1 MQRWVTATADASR
14 ALCITWRAHQR
25 CQRQWRAFTRSI
37 RTVGGRR
44 LGKFL
49 RTSGEIFAHVQ
60 SCENAAKN
68 FCARPR
74 KIVRTPPNKFAYA
87 NFAYVQ
93 QNFVRKRTEPKFCVR
108 PENFAYVH
116 ERTKNLFVRPR
127 KILRTSRK
135 ILRTSKKFLR
145 TSKMLRFLGS
155 ARPEQISG
163 LRSGSLLLLIRWHS
177 AHGLGLLLG
186 LARLSRLYICY
197 W

>member
-1 MQRWVTATADASR
+1 MGYSDGRCFACTVHHLEGTSTLPTAVACLHAQHTHRRWPA
-14 ALCITWRAHQR
+14 
-25 CQRQWRAFTRSI
+25 
-37 RTVGGRR
+37 
-44 LGKFL
+44 
-49 RTSGEIFAHVQ
+49 SGEIFAYVWGNF
-60 SCENAAKN
+60 CARPELRKRRKN

-116 ERTKNLFVRPR
+116 ERTKNWFVRPR

-135 ILRTSKKFLR
+135 ILRTSKTFLR
-145 TSKMLRFLGS
+145 TSKMLRFRGS

>member
-1 MQRWVTATADASR
+1 MACLHAQHTHRRWPA
-14 ALCITWRAHQR
+14 
-25 CQRQWRAFTRSI
+25 
-37 RTVGGRR
+37 
-44 LGKFL
+44 
-49 RTSGEIFAHVQ
+49 SGEIFAYVWGNF
-60 SCENAAKN
+60 CARPELRKRRKN

-135 ILRTSKKFLR
+135 ILRTSKKFCVRPKCYVSEVPHDLNKFLACAQEACCCSSVGILR
-145 TSKMLRFLGS
+145 TDWVCSWGWRDCCACIFVIGS
-155 ARPEQISG
+155 AS
-163 LRSGSLLLLIRWHS
+163 
-177 AHGLGLLLG
+177 LGLL
-186 LARLSRLYICY
+186 
-197 W
+197 